1 MNIISAYEHS
11 LDKIMDAIR
20 EEYNNL
26 NQNQNEI
33 SDYLKGLLFAHKVMI
48 EEFKKEQSRGLQSM
62 IDREQQIKTILFRLE
77 QLIITADKDKTEQM
91 IQWGEDSIEY
101 AEAEGY
107 EAATFQAYAIVKKI
121 LEGDLNE

>member
-48 EEFKKEQSRGLQSM
+48 EEFKKELSRGL
-62 IDREQQIKTILFRLE
+62 
-77 QLIITADKDKTEQM
+77 
-91 IQWGEDSIEY
+91 
-101 AEAEGY
+101 
-107 EAATFQAYAIVKKI
+107 
-121 LEGDLNE
+121 

>member
-26 NQNQNEI
+26 IKKQNEI

-48 EEFKKEQSRGLQSM
+48 EEFKKEQSRGL
-62 IDREQQIKTILFRLE
+62 
-77 QLIITADKDKTEQM
+77 
-91 IQWGEDSIEY
+91 
-101 AEAEGY
+101 
-107 EAATFQAYAIVKKI
+107 
-121 LEGDLNE
+121 